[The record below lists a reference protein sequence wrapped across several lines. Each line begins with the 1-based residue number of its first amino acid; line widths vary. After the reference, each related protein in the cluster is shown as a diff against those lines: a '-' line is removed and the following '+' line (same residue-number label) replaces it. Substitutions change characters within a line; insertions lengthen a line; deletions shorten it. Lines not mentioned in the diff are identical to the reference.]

1 MNDHFGRLAP
11 ASRRDGVLDDMEN
24 NADRLE
30 LQKSTIGHDCSDTPD
45 IDAGPASK
53 RLHTWTRVHS
63 HFALMGGFAFDTSKL
78 NPNIFRGNRTRMT
91 LGSSA
96 LQLLAANEPDLVP
109 DISKDTVL
117 DKSKANSFAKFLVC
131 LQACW
136 FVAQTTG
143 RLATTSPIS
152 LLELNT
158 LLHALCCLAIYVAWW
173 HKPLNI
179 DEPFLIDASGD
190 RVRKICAWLAVYGER
205 NNKYSW
211 SSTET
216 PDVEG
221 LRLVYDQDIWSDN
234 ISIPKQRETRAMIKS
249 AREYNSNRDW
259 VELVDPD
266 DSIQSETLWKMS
278 PSKGEKILQ
287 LYPGQICLG
296 FRVVLFTKKGATS
309 RCLDAY
315 RNLTKSEVECL
326 RLAQSL
332 RMEQADG
339 GLWVGTSDGNER
351 VLTIRASVTSTPSND
366 LDGWRGS
373 NWLTRSSV
381 MSTDIIFITGLLVA
395 GSFYGGVHLLAWNSP
410 FPTTTERRLW
420 QISCLIITSPLAI
433 FIAVVGL
440 YYLSRFVKMLR
451 FLECL
456 MMMCRAV
463 RLETPIQWFHAQL
476 CKPIWRF
483 LGPFFSSELFIGICV
498 TPIILVY
505 FAARVYLIVECFI
518 NIAHLPD
525 AVFKEPAWSQ
535 YIPHFGSG

>member
-1 MNDHFGRLAP
+1 
-11 ASRRDGVLDDMEN
+11 MEN
-24 NADRLE
+24 
-30 LQKSTIGHDCSDTPD
+30 STIGRDCSDTPD
-45 IDAGPASK
+45 IDAKPTSK
-53 RLHTWTRVHS
+53 RLHAWTRIHS

-78 NPNIFRGNRTRMT
+78 NPNIFRNNRTRMT
-91 LGSSA
+91 LGPSA
-96 LQLLAANEPDLVP
+96 LRLLAANEPDLIP
-109 DISKDTVL
+109 DISKDTIL
-117 DKSKANSFAKFLVC
+117 DKSKANGFAKFLVC

-143 RLATTSPIS
+143 RLATASPIS

-205 NNKYSW
+205 VDRYSW

-216 PDVEG
+216 PDVKS

-234 ISIPKQRETRAMIKS
+234 ISIPMQRETRAMVKS
-249 AREYNSNRDW
+249 ARKYNSNDW

-266 DSIQSETLWKMS
+266 DSNQSKTLWKMS
-278 PSKGEKILQ
+278 PSGREEILQ

-296 FRVVLFTKKGATS
+296 FRVVLFTEKGTTS

-315 RNLTKSEVECL
+315 RNLTKSEVERL

-339 GLWVGTSDGNER
+339 GPWVGTSDGKER
-351 VLTIRASVTSTPSND
+351 VLTIRASITSTPGND
-366 LDGWRGS
+366 LEEWRGS
-373 NWLTRSSV
+373 NWLTRSSI
-381 MSTDIIFITGLLVA
+381 MAPGNSFITGLLVA
-395 GSFYGGVHLLAWNSP
+395 GSFYGGVHLLAWNGP

-433 FIAVVGL
+433 FIPIVGL
-440 YYLSRFVKMLR
+440 YYLSDFVKTLR
-451 FLECL
+451 LSERL

-476 CKPIWRF
+476 CKPIWRV
-483 LGPFFSSELFIGICV
+483 LGPFFSSTIFYRIFII
-498 TPIILVY
+498 PIVLVY
-505 FAARVYLIVECFI
+505 SAARVYLIVECFI
-518 NIAHLPD
+518 NVAHLPD
-525 AVFKEPAWSQ
+525 AVFKQPAWSQ